1 MGQEERKD
9 RELPVM
15 DKEEELSGDAVA
27 CDYCSGANA
36 VVYCRADSARLCLPC
51 DRLVHAA
58 NAVCSR
64 HARAPLCA
72 ACRATGAVFRHGGG
86 GAGAVF
92 LCSNCD
98 FGRTRDGNMSPS
110 LLHDRCTVQGYTGR
124 PTAHELAAVLRV
136 PDFEKPAAARADE
149 GWWDIWDE
157 PHVFS
162 MEDLIVPTTSCH
174 GFQPLVTP
182 SSPKNQSSPDGNTNE
197 EVIKQLREL
206 AQADGGGGQIAPR
219 EEAEQAAH
227 QLPSWTPS
235 QYIPENGN
243 FATENSYEVTTMP
256 TPGYENGGWSNGSYH
271 ALNDGCKTEYEHEQ
285 APVSSTEAC
294 LSSFVQMS
302 ELCPSMSNGSTMDDS
317 HQANPGI
324 GMPVQTFPKRGG
336 FDVVAGPERDIVI
349 SRYKEK
355 RRTRRFDKQVR
366 YESRKARADSR
377 LRVKGRFAKAN
388 QI

>member
-1 MGQEERKD
+1 MGQEERQD
-9 RELPVM
+9 GHPPATN
-15 DKEEELSGDAVA
+15 KEEDLPAGVA
-27 CDYCSGANA
+27 CDYCGEARA
-36 VVYCRADSARLCLPC
+36 AVYCRADSARLCLPC

-72 ACRATGAVFRHGGG
+72 ACLSAGAVFRSS
-86 GAGAVF
+86 AGF

-98 FGRTRDGNMSPS
+98 FGMSPP
-110 LLHDRCTVQGYTGR
+110 LGTDRCAVQPYTGR
-124 PTAHELAAVLRV
+124 PTAHDLAAVLGV
-136 PDFEKPAAARADE
+136 PDFEKPKAARADE

-162 MEDLIVPTTSCH
+162 MEDLIVPTTSVH

-182 SSPKNQSSPDGNTNE
+182 SSPKNQSSSDGKANE

-206 AQADGGGGQIAPR
+206 AEADGGGEQLAPR

-235 QYIPENGN
+235 QYINENGN
-243 FATENSYEVTTMP
+243 FGVENNHEVTTMP
-256 TPGYENGGWSNGSYH
+256 TPGYENGGWNNGNYH
-271 ALNDGCKTEYEHEQ
+271 ALNDACKTEYEHEQ
-285 APVSSTEAC
+285 APVSSAEAC

-302 ELCPSMSNGSTMDDS
+302 ELCPSMSNGSVMDDS
-317 HQANPGI
+317 HQANPSS
-324 GMPVQTFPKRGG
+324 GMPMQAFPKRGT

-377 LRVKGRFAKAN
+377 LRIKGRFAKAN

>member
-1 MGQEERKD
+1 MGQDERQD

-15 DKEEELSGDAVA
+15 EQELSAELA
-27 CDYCSGANA
+27 CDYCSGARA

-72 ACRATGAVFRHGGG
+72 ACRATGAVFRHAA
-86 GAGAVF
+86 AGF

-98 FGRTRDGNMSPS
+98 FSRNRDGDRSP
-110 LLHDRCTVQGYTGR
+110 LNNDRCTVQAYTGR
-124 PTAHELAAVLRV
+124 PTAHELAVLLGV

-157 PHVFS
+157 PQVFS
-162 MEDLIVPTTSCH
+162 LEDLIVPTTSCH

-182 SSPKNQSSPDGNTNE
+182 SSPKSSPDENTNE
-197 EVIKQLREL
+197 EVIRQLQEL
-206 AQADGGGGQIAPR
+206 AEADAGGAQIAPR
-219 EEAEQAAH
+219 EEADQAAH

-235 QYIPENGN
+235 PYVAANGN
-243 FATENSYEVTTMP
+243 FGTDNSYEVTTMP
-256 TPGYENGGWSNGSYH
+256 TPGYENGGWNNNGYQV
-271 ALNDGCKTEYEHEQ
+271 LNDACKTEYENEQ
-285 APVSSTEAC
+285 APVSSAEAC
-294 LSSFVQMS
+294 PSSFVQMS
-302 ELCPSMSNGSTMDDS
+302 ELCPSMSNGSVMEDS

-324 GMPVQTFPKRGG
+324 GMPTQAFPKRGG

-377 LRVKGRFAKAN
+377 LRIKGRFAKAN

>member
-1 MGQEERKD
+1 MGQEERQD
-9 RELPVM
+9 RHPPATN
-15 DKEEELSGDAVA
+15 KEEELPAGVA
-27 CDYCSGANA
+27 CDYCSEARA
-36 VVYCRADSARLCLPC
+36 AVYCRADSARLCLPC

-72 ACRATGAVFRHGGG
+72 ACLSAGAVFRSS
-86 GAGAVF
+86 AGF

-98 FGRTRDGNMSPS
+98 FGRARDAGGPLGS
-110 LLHDRCTVQGYTGR
+110 DRCTVQPYTGR
-124 PTAHELAAVLRV
+124 PTAHDLAALLGV
-136 PDFEKPAAARADE
+136 PDFEKPKAARADE

-162 MEDLIVPTTSCH
+162 MEDLIVPTTSVH

-182 SSPKNQSSPDGNTNE
+182 SSPKNQSSPDGKANE

-206 AQADGGGGQIAPR
+206 AEADGGGGQIAPR
-219 EEAEQAAH
+219 EEAEQAPH

-235 QYIPENGN
+235 QYIDENGN
-243 FATENSYEVTTMP
+243 FAVENNHEVTTMP
-256 TPGYENGGWSNGSYH
+256 TPGYENGGWNNGNYH
-271 ALNDGCKTEYEHEQ
+271 ALNDACKTEYEHEQ
-285 APVSSTEAC
+285 APVSSAEAC

-302 ELCPSMSNGSTMDDS
+302 ELCPSMSNGSVMDDS
-317 HQANPGI
+317 HQANPSS
-324 GMPVQTFPKRGG
+324 GMPVQAFPKRGT

-377 LRVKGRFAKAN
+377 LRIKGRFAKAN